1 MCGICGLLQVGG
13 GAPVNAELLA
23 RMRDLIAHRGPD
35 DAGSY
40 VAPDGRV
47 GLANRR
53 LSIIDLSAGGHQPLA
68 NEDGTVWIAFNG
80 EIYNYRELRPALLA
94 RGHVFASQSDTEVI
108 VHLYEEYG
116 EDCVQHLRGMFAFAI
131 WDARRQKLFLAR
143 DRLGEKPLY
152 YAHAGGCFM
161 FASEI
166 KSLLANPALPRTV
179 KPEALYHYLTF
190 LTPPAPDTL
199 FNGVQKL
206 AAGHCAWIALDGAV
220 RVHEY
225 WNMFVGSAPPAAPGD
240 VLEQL
245 RTTLRESIALRMISD
260 VPFGVLLSGGI
271 DSTTNLALMT
281 ELLQQPVRSFSIGYA
296 GAGVAEYNELNF
308 ARAAARQFGAEHH
321 EIIIGREDLMRF
333 LPDMIYHQDEP
344 IADPVCVPVHYV
356 CKLARE
362 SGTKVVQVGEGADE
376 LFGGYAHWIAALRLQ
391 RRLWPMFGSLP
402 GFLRHAVAGL
412 ARPLIGELRH
422 EYLRR
427 GAAHEEL
434 FWGGAI
440 AFGEAGKQALLT
452 DGFLRQVSGLSSHDP
467 VRAQRRQFEATS
479 PNRDY
484 LTWMSFLDLRM
495 RLPELLLMRV
505 DKMSMATS
513 VEARVPFLD
522 HVFVEQMMQL
532 PQQVKLPGLQPKHLL
547 KQAVRGIIPDEII
560 DRPKQGFRVPVRQW
574 LAEDLGVLAHDCL
587 RGFCQRT
594 DYFRWPRVQALLRSN
609 NELSWYLLNFALWH
623 ELWIEG
629 IPRDELLVPRQ
640 PSGTQ

>member
-1 MCGICGLLQVGG
+1 MLQVGG
-13 GAPVNAELLA
+13 GAPVNGELLA

-116 EDCVQHLRGMFAFAI
+116 ADCVQHLRGMFAFAI
-131 WDARRQKLFLAR
+131 WDARRQELFLAR

-166 KSLLANPALPRTV
+166 KSLLANPALPRKV
-179 KPEALYHYLTF
+179 KPAALYHYLTF
-190 LTPPAPDTL
+190 LTPPAPETL
-199 FNGVQKL
+199 FDGVQKL
-206 AAGHCAWIALDGAV
+206 AAGHCAWIALDGSV

-225 WNMFVGSAPPAAPGD
+225 WNMFAGSVAPASPGD

-245 RTTLRESIALRMISD
+245 RATLRESIALRMISD

-296 GAGVAEYNELNF
+296 GAGVAEFNELNF

-321 EIIIGREDLMRF
+321 EVIIGREDLMRF

-376 LFGGYAHWIAALRLQ
+376 LFGGYAHWIAALRLE

-402 GFLRHAVAGL
+402 GFMRHAVAGL
-412 ARPLIGELRH
+412 ARPLLGELRH

-440 AFGEAGKQALLT
+440 AFGEAGKQELLT
-452 DGFLRQVSGLSSHDP
+452 DGFLQQVRGLSSHDP
-467 VRAQRRQFEATS
+467 VHAQRRQFEATS

-629 IPRDELLVPRQ
+629 VPRDELLVPRQ
-640 PSGTQ
+640 PARTQ

>member
-1 MCGICGLLQVGG
+1 MLQVGG
-13 GAPVNAELLA
+13 GAPVNGELLA

-116 EDCVQHLRGMFAFAI
+116 ADCVQHLRGMFAFAI
-131 WDARRQKLFLAR
+131 WDARRQELFLAR

-166 KSLLANPALPRTV
+166 KSLLANPALPRKV
-179 KPEALYHYLTF
+179 KPAALYHYLTF

-199 FNGVQKL
+199 FDGVQKL
-206 AAGHCAWIALDGAV
+206 AAGHCAWIALDGSV

-225 WNMFVGSAPPAAPGD
+225 WNMFAGSVAPASPGD

-245 RTTLRESIALRMISD
+245 RATLRESIALRMISD

-296 GAGVAEYNELNF
+296 GAGVDEFNELNF

-321 EIIIGREDLMRF
+321 EVIIGREDLMRF

-376 LFGGYAHWIAALRLQ
+376 LFGGYAHWIAALRLE

-402 GFLRHAVAGL
+402 GFMRHAVAGL
-412 ARPLIGELRH
+412 ARPLLGELRH

-440 AFGEAGKQALLT
+440 AFGEAGKQALLA
-452 DGFLRQVSGLSSHDP
+452 DGFLQQVRGLSSHDP

-629 IPRDELLVPRQ
+629 VPRDELLVPRQ
-640 PSGTQ
+640 PARTQ

>member
-40 VAPDGRV
+40 VAPNGRV

-53 LSIIDLSAGGHQPLA
+53 LSIIDLSASGHQPLA

-116 EDCVQHLRGMFAFAI
+116 ADCLQHLRGMFAFAI
-131 WDARRQKLFLAR
+131 WDARRQELFLAR

-166 KSLLANPALPRTV
+166 KSLLANPALPRRV

-199 FNGVQKL
+199 FDGVHKL

-220 RVHEY
+220 RMHEY
-225 WNMFVGSAPPAAPGD
+225 WNMFAGPAAPAAPGD

-321 EIIIGREDLMRF
+321 EVIIGREDLMRF

-391 RRLWPMFGSLP
+391 RTLWPMFGSLP

-412 ARPLIGELRH
+412 ARPLLGELRH

-427 GAAHEEL
+427 GAAQEEL

-452 DGFLRQVSGLSSHDP
+452 EGFLRQVSGLSSHDP

-547 KQAVRGIIPDEII
+547 KRAVRGIIPDEII

-629 IPRDELLVPRQ
+629 VPRDELLVPRQ
-640 PSGTQ
+640 PARTQ

>member
-13 GAPVNAELLA
+13 GAPVNAELLT

-116 EDCVQHLRGMFAFAI
+116 ADCVQHLRGMFAFAI
-131 WDARRQKLFLAR
+131 WDARRQELFLAR

-152 YAHAGGCFM
+152 YAHADGSFM

-166 KSLLANPALPRTV
+166 KSLLANPALRRKV

-199 FNGVQKL
+199 FDGVQKL
-206 AAGHCAWIALDGAV
+206 AAGHCAWIARDGSV

-225 WNMFVGSAPPAAPGD
+225 WNMFAGAPAPASPGD
-240 VLEQL
+240 VLDQL
-245 RTTLRESIALRMISD
+245 RSTLRESIALRMISD

-281 ELLQQPVRSFSIGYA
+281 ELLKQPVRSFSIGYA
-296 GAGVAEYNELNF
+296 GAGVEEYNELNF
-308 ARAAARQFGAEHH
+308 ARAAAREFGAEHH
-321 EIIIGREDLMRF
+321 EVIIGREDLMRF

-376 LFGGYAHWIAALRLQ
+376 LFGGYAHWIAALRLE
-391 RRLWPMFGSLP
+391 RTLWPMFGSLP
-402 GFLRHAVAGL
+402 GFMRHAVAGM
-412 ARPLIGELRH
+412 ARPLLGELRH

-452 DGFLRQVSGLSSHDP
+452 DGFLRQVRGLSSHDP
-467 VRAQRRQFEATS
+467 VRAQRLQFEATS

-484 LTWMSFLDLRM
+484 LTWMSYLDLRM

-532 PQQVKLPGLQPKHLL
+532 PQHVKLPGLQPKHLL
-547 KQAVRGIIPDEII
+547 KQAVRGIIPDAVI

-629 IPRDELLVPRQ
+629 VPRDELLVARQ
-640 PSGTQ
+640 PARVR

>member
-68 NEDGTVWIAFNG
+68 NEAGTVWIAFNG

-131 WDARRQKLFLAR
+131 WDARRQELFLAR

-225 WNMFVGSAPPAAPGD
+225 WNMFAGSAPPAAPGD

-594 DYFRWPRVQALLRSN
+594 DYFRWPRVQALLRTN

-629 IPRDELLVPRQ
+629 VPRDELLVPRQ
-640 PSGTQ
+640 PFRSQ

>member
-1 MCGICGLLQVGG
+1 
-13 GAPVNAELLA
+13 
-23 RMRDLIAHRGPD
+23 
-35 DAGSY
+35 
-40 VAPDGRV
+40 
-47 GLANRR
+47 
-53 LSIIDLSAGGHQPLA
+53 
-68 NEDGTVWIAFNG
+68 
-80 EIYNYRELRPALLA
+80 
-94 RGHVFASQSDTEVI
+94 
-108 VHLYEEYG
+108 
-116 EDCVQHLRGMFAFAI
+116 
-131 WDARRQKLFLAR
+131 
-143 DRLGEKPLY
+143 
-152 YAHAGGCFM
+152 M

-166 KSLLANPALPRTV
+166 KSLLANPALRRKV

-199 FNGVQKL
+199 FDGVQKL
-206 AAGHCAWIALDGAV
+206 AAGHCAWIARDGSV

-225 WNMFVGSAPPAAPGD
+225 WNMFAGAPAPASPGD
-240 VLEQL
+240 VLDQL
-245 RTTLRESIALRMISD
+245 RSTLRESIALRMISD

-281 ELLQQPVRSFSIGYA
+281 ELLKQPVRSFSIGYA
-296 GAGVAEYNELNF
+296 GAGVEEYNELNF
-308 ARAAARQFGAEHH
+308 ARAAAREFGAEHH
-321 EIIIGREDLMRF
+321 EVIIGREDLMRF

-376 LFGGYAHWIAALRLQ
+376 LFGGYAHWIAALRLE
-391 RRLWPMFGSLP
+391 RTLWPMFGSLP
-402 GFLRHAVAGL
+402 GFMRHAVAGM
-412 ARPLIGELRH
+412 ARPLLGELRH

-452 DGFLRQVSGLSSHDP
+452 DGFLRQVRGLSSHDP
-467 VRAQRRQFEATS
+467 VRAQRLQFEATS

-484 LTWMSFLDLRM
+484 LTWMSYLDLRM

-532 PQQVKLPGLQPKHLL
+532 PQRVKLPGLQPKHLL
-547 KQAVRGIIPDEII
+547 KQAVRGIIPDAVI

-629 IPRDELLVPRQ
+629 VPRDELLVARQ
-640 PSGTQ
+640 PARVR